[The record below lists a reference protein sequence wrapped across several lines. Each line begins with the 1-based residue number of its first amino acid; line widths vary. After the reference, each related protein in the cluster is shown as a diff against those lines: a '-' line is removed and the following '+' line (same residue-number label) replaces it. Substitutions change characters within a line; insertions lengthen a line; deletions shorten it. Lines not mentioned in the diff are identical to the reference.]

1 MISARPGVQ
10 LQDLR
15 IVAAIMG
22 VALVPA
28 MLWARVG

>member
-1 MISARPGVQ
+1 

-28 MLWARVG
+28 MLWVGAEVDVA